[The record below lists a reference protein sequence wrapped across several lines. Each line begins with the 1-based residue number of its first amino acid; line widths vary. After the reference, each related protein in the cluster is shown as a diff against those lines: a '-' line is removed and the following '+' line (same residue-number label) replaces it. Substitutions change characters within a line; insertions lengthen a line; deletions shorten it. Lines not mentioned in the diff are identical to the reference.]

1 MALQDYLTFQSREG
15 LAVGI
20 FIIVLTI
27 CISVL
32 DKVFKGG
39 SKTSGRIVAL
49 VIAVSSSYYIYKN
62 YLFGYEEILAIFIIA
77 LTVLVFF
84 ILRRLLFRP
93 LLRTVGR

>member
-1 MALQDYLTFQSREG
+1 MAIQDYLTFQSREG

-39 SKTSGRIVAL
+39 SKVSGRIVAF
-49 VIAVSSSYYIYKN
+49 VIAASSSYYIYKH
-62 YLFGYEEILAIFIIA
+62 YLFGYEEVLAIFIIA
-77 LTVLVFF
+77 LVFLVFF
-84 ILRRLLFRP
+84 LLRRVLLRP
-93 LLRTVGR
+93 LRRTIGG